1 MSQLRQPEFFV
12 FARFVRKRTFLAVRM
27 RNRSGT
33 CCKRKIPRACANEKI
48 TDRETMAWQKA
59 ETRVAKEKEKAWR

>member
-1 MSQLRQPEFFV
+1 MAVLLR
-12 FARFVRKRTFLAVRM
+12 
-27 RNRSGT
+27 NHSDT